1 MQRVRSK
8 RNRGPTRRVGLLRPP
23 PLFRWF
29 RQHVRRH
36 PRLYAPAGA
45 PILFLFVAHVVSL
58 PALVLTRSGGTEGFG
73 AACRTLLAW
82 AVFGFLPFLVLSYL
96 AFFLAARPLADLLAR
111 RQASL
116 PSAVGFLPPAGYG
129 VAIACGMFLL
139 LRPGHWPGDLALL
152 LCCLAAG
159 TLNWFLYL
167 RLAGPG
173 PVSAD

>member
-45 PILFLFVAHVVSL
+45 PILFLLVAHVVSL

-73 AACRTLLAW
+73 AAC
-82 AVFGFLPFLVLSYL
+82 
-96 AFFLAARPLADLLAR
+96 
-111 RQASL
+111 
-116 PSAVGFLPPAGYG
+116 PSAKYPA
-129 VAIACGMFLL
+129 L
-139 LRPGHWPGDLALL
+139 
-152 LCCLAAG
+152 
-159 TLNWFLYL
+159 
-167 RLAGPG
+167 
-173 PVSAD
+173 